1 MEILVAYSDDS
12 VRAESLVQL
21 AREKGH
27 RVHGIKPGQRLP
39 QSEEPWLGAIYFC
52 QRIASSEVQMLIED
66 LRYLNADLLLVTS
79 DRPCFQSDHLHWR
92 TPDTPDAELL
102 GVITANCRASTVS
115 PAIRDHLVGP
125 LITAVRQTLV
135 EMAGVE
141 VMVRSVYQTT
151 ASPPLGDLSTF
162 LELSMATEGL
172 LILSLSG
179 RTAESLGR
187 RILAEVSTDPTPELI
202 QDCVNEVGNVVA
214 GQAKALLAGTPYHFT
229 FSPPKISIA
238 ENRQWLQ
245 SSTAVVI
252 AFETEIGNM
261 TLQFCY

>member
-1 MEILVAYSDDS
+1 MDILVVYSDDS
-12 VRAESLVQL
+12 VRAETLAQL

-27 RVHGIKPGQRLP
+27 RVHGVKPGQRLP
-39 QSEEPWLGAIYFC
+39 QSEEPWLGAVFFC
-52 QRIASSEVQMLIED
+52 QRIASREVQMLMED
-66 LRYLNADLLLVTS
+66 LRYLDADLLLVTS
-79 DRPCFQSDHLHWR
+79 DSPPFQSDHLHWR

-102 GVITANCRASTVS
+102 QVIAANCRAVNVA

-151 ASPPLGDLSTF
+151 AAPPLGDLSAF
-162 LELSMATEGL
+162 LDLTMATEGF
-172 LILSLSG
+172 LILSLSR

-187 RILAEVSTDPTPELI
+187 RILAEVTTDPTPELI

-229 FSPPKISIA
+229 FSPPGISIA
-238 ENRQWLQ
+238 ENRRWLR
-245 SSTAVVI
+245 STAVVL